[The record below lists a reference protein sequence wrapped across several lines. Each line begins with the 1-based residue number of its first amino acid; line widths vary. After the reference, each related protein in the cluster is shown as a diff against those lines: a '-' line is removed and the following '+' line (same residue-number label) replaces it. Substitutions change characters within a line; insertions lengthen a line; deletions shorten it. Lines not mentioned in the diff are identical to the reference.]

1 MDRERVAYIIGWLE
15 GFSPVVWMVD
25 EQKVASEVLA
35 QYDDVVS
42 ELRREVLG
50 YGEGDD
56 SE

>member
-1 MDRERVAYIIGWLE
+1 MDRERVAFLIGWLE

-35 QYDDVVS
+35 QYDDAVS

-50 YGEGDD
+50 YGEGD
-56 SE
+56 E